1 LKLNELNKNDNAI
14 IKNIQANDELKKRF
28 YSFGIIKNAQIL
40 VENVSLTKNVIEID
54 IEDTSIGLRLDEA
67 KCIEVEII
75 K

>member
-14 IKNIQANDELKKRF
+14 IKNIEADNELRNRF